1 MHPAQDNQPP
11 WLFQLLIKLGKPWGL
26 RWVGDKELAV
36 IYQMQRYHD
45 LRGPGFFWIT
55 PSIQAVRKIISLS
68 EDGVTTDFKEIL
80 TADALP
86 LEMTW
91 LLVYRLDPRSLP
103 KAEAQTV
110 VNWTPDLKRTIVT
123 EYAQRCMQAVLPK
136 FDALTVCRGKVFQE
150 IEAEFSKEING
161 LMNIFGMSLLEGR
174 VLKVI
179 PPPILQYRL
188 EQEAQQAAQ
197 ADARAGMQTGA
208 FSDAQKSALQ
218 KAAQYPTFVPSIELR
233 AEAAAAVAAINNP
246 PVTST

>member
-1 MHPAQDNQPP
+1 MHPSQDNQPP

-55 PSIQAVRKIISLS
+55 PSIQAVRKVISLS
-68 EDGVTTDFKEIL
+68 EDGLTTDFKEIL

-91 LLVYRLDPRSLP
+91 LLVYKLDPRGLP
-103 KAEAQTV
+103 KHDAQTV
-110 VNWTPDLKRTIVT
+110 TNWSLELKRTILT
-123 EYAQRCMQAVLPK
+123 EYAQRSMQAVLPK
-136 FDALTVCRGKVFQE
+136 FDAETVCRGKVFQE
-150 IEAEFSKEING
+150 IEADFAKEMNG
-161 LMNIFGMSLLEGR
+161 LMNSFGMSLLEGR

-188 EQEAQQAAQ
+188 EQAAQQGVLQSAA
-197 ADARAGMQTGA
+197 RYSA
-208 FSDAQKSALQ
+208 FQ
-218 KAAQYPTFVPSIELR
+218 PTPELR
-233 AEAAAAVAAINNP
+233 AEAVQQIGHNA
-246 PVTST
+246 

>member
-1 MHPAQDNQPP
+1 MHPSQDNQPP

-55 PSIQAVRKIISLS
+55 PSIQAVRKIVSLS

-80 TADALP
+80 TADGLP

-91 LLVYRLDPRSLP
+91 LLVYKLDPRGLP
-103 KAEAQTV
+103 KMDAQTV
-110 VNWTPDLKRTIVT
+110 TNWSLELKRTILT
-123 EYAQRCMQAVLPK
+123 EYAQRSMQAVLPK
-136 FDALTVCRGKVFQE
+136 FDAETVCRGKVFQE
-150 IEAEFSKEING
+150 IEADFATEMNG
-161 LMNIFGMSLLEGR
+161 LMNVFGMSLLEGR

-188 EQEAQQAAQ
+188 EQAAQQGVLTLAA
-197 ADARAGMQTGA
+197 
-208 FSDAQKSALQ
+208 K
-218 KAAQYPTFVPSIELR
+218 YPVFQPTEVLR
-233 AEAAAAVAAINNP
+233 AEAVAEISKMP
-246 PVTST
+246 K